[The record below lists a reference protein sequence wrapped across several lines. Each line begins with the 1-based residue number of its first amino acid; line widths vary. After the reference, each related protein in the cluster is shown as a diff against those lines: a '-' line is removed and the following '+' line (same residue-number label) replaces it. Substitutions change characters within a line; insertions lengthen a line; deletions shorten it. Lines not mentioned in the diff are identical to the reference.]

1 MTEAELVLTH
11 VLNCN
16 RLSLYLNKDAILDK
30 DKSVLI
36 SRILER
42 RISGEPLQYI
52 LGRCEF
58 MGLEFKVDKRA
69 LIPRPETEILVE
81 SAITKLKAAV
91 NISLKILDLG
101 TGSGCIAICLAKL
114 LPRAFIW
121 ATDISLG
128 ALRLAKENADAHKV
142 KVKFL
147 RSDIFSALEKD
158 QEKFDLIISNP
169 PYISRQEFRGLAK
182 EISFEPVLAL
192 EAGIDGLD
200 FYRRIISQ
208 AAGYL
213 KEGGFLILEMGF
225 GQRSGIEDILRKS
238 KNFEIMEIVKDYNN
252 IERVVVVG
260 NSKLETRKSGDGSI
274 FYNKVTVTKS
284 VTVTLSPLSRKTE
297 SER

>member
-1 MTEAELVLTH
+1 MNEAELVYSY
-11 VLNCN
+11 VLNCD

-30 DKSVLI
+30 DRSVLI
-36 SRILER
+36 SQILER

-58 MGLEFKVDKRA
+58 MGLEFKVDRRA
-69 LIPRPETEILVE
+69 LIPRPETEILISCALE
-81 SAITKLKAAV
+81 KLKSSGKTAPG
-91 NISLKILDLG
+91 KILDLG

-114 LPRAFIW
+114 LPQALIW
-121 ATDISLG
+121 ATDISLA
-128 ALRLAKENADAHKV
+128 ALRLAKENADLHKV

-147 RSDIFSALEKD
+147 HSDIFSALKKD

-213 KEGGFLILEMGF
+213 KEDGFLILEMGL
-225 GQRSGIEDILRKS
+225 GQRRSIENILRKS

-252 IERVVVVG
+252 IERVMVVG
-260 NSKLETRKSGDGSI
+260 N
-274 FYNKVTVTKS
+274 TKS
-284 VTVTLSPLSRKTE
+284 ETPNKL
-297 SER
+297 